1 MARLTEEMVIART
14 RASDLSN
21 IRKLNCWGSELSDVS
36 LLRRMHNVEV
46 LSLSVNKIGSLSDF
60 QFCRNLQ
67 ELYVRKNNI
76 QDLNQVLYLQD
87 LPRLKSL
94 WLEENPCADTDQ
106 YRLTV
111 LRALPNLQKLDNI
124 VVQPEEV
131 QDAMRKGR
139 ELVHP
144 EELQEQQWASG
155 SSSPAQHEDYY
166 YEDYEESE
174 RPAPRTPNVGQRSPP
189 RRHVTNDREVDTTE
203 GRRHSGMIHD
213 EDQHGYYENDRRN
226 ANYETDPPMYTRQH
240 SGPYSSPYERS
251 PTSTNSQPEEV
262 SPSESIKDEIS
273 CSMAMSSS
281 MPLMKD
287 VSPGGEE
294 MHRSSSGGGRCCHV
308 GQAVCD
314 SSSDGSA
321 SSSQYGGRNGRGEEQ
336 HFSTQQRVS
345 SSDKGL
351 SNSRPPYPRRPVTR
365 SSNILSAVLCL
376 IKELDY
382 PNLEVVEMAVR
393 SRMDEL

>member
-36 LLRRMHNVEV
+36 LLRRMQNVEV
-46 LSLSVNKIGSLSDF
+46 LSLSVNKIGTLSDF

-76 QDLNQVLYLQD
+76 RELNQILYLQD
-87 LPRLKSL
+87 LPRLKCL

-111 LRALPNLQKLDNI
+111 LRTLPNLQKLDNI
-124 VVQPEEV
+124 AVQPEEV
-131 QDAMRKGR
+131 QDALRKGR

-144 EELQEQQWASG
+144 EDIQDVSPATDRHWGSG
-155 SSSPAQHEDYY
+155 SSSPSHSPTQHE
-166 YEDYEESE
+166 
-174 RPAPRTPNVGQRSPP
+174 TSPP
-189 RRHVTNDREVDTTE
+189 RRQGTGERESETTDV
-203 GRRHSGMIHD
+203 RRHSALIHD
-213 EDQHGYYENDRRN
+213 DEYHTSYETDRCN
-226 ANYETDPPMYTRQH
+226 ANYGAYIPTYSQQQ
-240 SGPYSSPYERS
+240 SSPYERS
-251 PTSTNSQPEEV
+251 PTSTNSHPEEA

-273 CSMAMSSS
+273 CPMAMSNS

-287 VSPGGEE
+287 LAPNGEE
-294 MHRSSSGGGRCCHV
+294 LHRTSSGHCCHG
-308 GQAVCD
+308 GQAACD

-321 SSSQYGGRNGRGEEQ
+321 NSSQCGGRSGRGEEDPK
-336 HFSTQQRVS
+336 QRVS
-345 SSDKGL
+345 TSDKGL
-351 SNSRPPYPRRPVTR
+351 SNSRPLYPRRPITR

>member
-36 LLRRMHNVEV
+36 LLRRMQNVEV
-46 LSLSVNKIGSLSDF
+46 LSLSVNKIGTLSDF

-76 QDLNQVLYLQD
+76 RELNQILYLQD
-87 LPRLKSL
+87 LPRLKCL

-111 LRALPNLQKLDNI
+111 LRTLPNLQKLDNI
-124 VVQPEEV
+124 AVQPEEV
-131 QDAMRKGR
+131 QDALRKGR

-144 EELQEQQWASG
+144 EDIQDVSPATDRHWGSG
-155 SSSPAQHEDYY
+155 SSSPSHSPTQHEEYIPQVYY
-166 YEDYEESE
+166 REYEEVEHTARIPS
-174 RPAPRTPNVGQRSPP
+174 VGQTSPP
-189 RRHVTNDREVDTTE
+189 RRQGTGERESETTDV
-203 GRRHSGMIHD
+203 RRHSALIHD
-213 EDQHGYYENDRRN
+213 DEYHTSYETDRCN
-226 ANYETDPPMYTRQH
+226 ANYGAYIPTYSQQQ
-240 SGPYSSPYERS
+240 SSPYERS
-251 PTSTNSQPEEV
+251 PTSTNSHPEEA

-273 CSMAMSSS
+273 CPMAMSNS
-281 MPLMKD
+281 MPLMK
-287 VSPGGEE
+287 EE
-294 MHRSSSGGGRCCHV
+294 
-308 GQAVCD
+308 D
-314 SSSDGSA
+314 PK
-321 SSSQYGGRNGRGEEQ
+321 
-336 HFSTQQRVS
+336 QRVS
-345 SSDKGL
+345 TSDKGL
-351 SNSRPPYPRRPVTR
+351 SNSRPLYPRRPITR

>member
-240 SGPYSSPYERS
+240 SGPYSSPYE
-251 PTSTNSQPEEV
+251 
-262 SPSESIKDEIS
+262 
-273 CSMAMSSS
+273 
-281 MPLMKD
+281 D

>member
-1 MARLTEEMVIART
+1 MVIART

-46 LSLSVNKIGSLSDF
+46 LSLSVNKIASLSDF

-76 QDLNQVLYLQD
+76 KELNQILYLQG

-94 WLEENPCADTDQ
+94 WLEENPCADTDL

-111 LRALPNLQKLDNI
+111 LRTLPNLQKLDNI
-124 VVQPEEV
+124 AVQPEEV

-144 EELQEQQWASG
+144 EDVQELSPAGEHIWASG
-155 SSSPAQHEDYY
+155 FSSPSHSPTQHE
-166 YEDYEESE
+166 
-174 RPAPRTPNVGQRSPP
+174 RSPP
-189 RRHVTNDREVDTTE
+189 RRQGTGDREPEATDV
-203 GRRHSGMIHD
+203 RRHSALMHD
-213 EDQHGYYENDRRN
+213 EHHTYYEADRRSS
-226 ANYETDPPMYTRQH
+226 NYVADPPVYSQH
-240 SGPYSSPYERS
+240 HNSPYERS
-251 PTSTNSQPEEV
+251 PTSTNSHPEEAL
-262 SPSESIKDEIS
+262 PSECVQDEIGS
-273 CSMAMSSS
+273 SVAMSNS
-281 MPLMKD
+281 MPLMK
-287 VSPGGEE
+287 EE
-294 MHRSSSGGGRCCHV
+294 
-308 GQAVCD
+308 D
-314 SSSDGSA
+314 S
-321 SSSQYGGRNGRGEEQ
+321 R
-336 HFSTQQRVS
+336 QRVNT
-345 SSDKGL
+345 SDKGL
-351 SNSRPPYPRRPVTR
+351 SNSRQHYPRRPGTR

-382 PNLEVVEMAVR
+382 PNLEVVEVAVR

>member
-36 LLRRMHNVEV
+36 LLRRMQNVEV
-46 LSLSVNKIGSLSDF
+46 LSLSVNKIGTLSDF

-76 QDLNQVLYLQD
+76 RELNQILYLQD
-87 LPRLKSL
+87 LPRLKCL

-111 LRALPNLQKLDNI
+111 LRTLPNLQKLDNI
-124 VVQPEEV
+124 AVQPEEV
-131 QDAMRKGR
+131 QDALRKGR

-144 EELQEQQWASG
+144 EDIQDVSPATDRHWGSG
-155 SSSPAQHEDYY
+155 SSSPSHSPTQHEEYIPQVYY
-166 YEDYEESE
+166 REYEEVEHTARIPS
-174 RPAPRTPNVGQRSPP
+174 VGQTSPP
-189 RRHVTNDREVDTTE
+189 RRQGTGERESETTDV
-203 GRRHSGMIHD
+203 RRHSALIHD
-213 EDQHGYYENDRRN
+213 DEYHTSYETDRCN
-226 ANYETDPPMYTRQH
+226 ANYGAYIPTYSQQQ
-240 SGPYSSPYERS
+240 SSPYE
-251 PTSTNSQPEEV
+251 EED
-262 SPSESIKDEIS
+262 PK
-273 CSMAMSSS
+273 
-281 MPLMKD
+281 
-287 VSPGGEE
+287 
-294 MHRSSSGGGRCCHV
+294 
-308 GQAVCD
+308 
-314 SSSDGSA
+314 
-321 SSSQYGGRNGRGEEQ
+321 
-336 HFSTQQRVS
+336 QRVS
-345 SSDKGL
+345 TSDKGL
-351 SNSRPPYPRRPVTR
+351 SNSRPLYPRRPITR